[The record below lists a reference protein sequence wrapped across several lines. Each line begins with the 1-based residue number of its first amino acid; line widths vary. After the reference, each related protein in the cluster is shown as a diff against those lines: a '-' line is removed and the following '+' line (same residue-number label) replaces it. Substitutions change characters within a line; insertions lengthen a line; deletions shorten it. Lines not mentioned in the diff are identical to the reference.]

1 MSYIHQYQDAL
12 MITANVGQN
21 VTTATSVHI
30 GYEKPDETVGK
41 WEAVVYN
48 SNYVR
53 KVMEVGGEEL
63 DQVGTW
69 KFWAEITY
77 SNGSKVYGRP
87 YEVHIYARGQVKKI

>member
-12 MITANVGQN
+12 IITANVGQN
-21 VTTATSVHI
+21 ISTAESVKI
-30 GYEKPDETVGK
+30 AYEKPDETLGV
-41 WEAVVYN
+41 WDAVVYN

-53 KVMEVGGEEL
+53 KVMEVGADEL

-77 SNGSKVYGRP
+77 SNGSKVYGTP
-87 YEVHIYARGQVKKI
+87 YSVYVYARGQMKKT